1 MRPFTVLK
9 FRTMVVDADDAP
21 HRAYVESI
29 MDTRAAPTSS
39 NLYKLS
45 RPDAVTKVG
54 HRLRRT
60 SLDELPQLI
69 NVLRGDMSLVGPRPC
84 LAYETALFE
93 PHHFDRFL
101 VPAGM
106 TGLWQVSARANA
118 TFREALDLDAAVRAE
133 LVARAGR
140 APPRAHADRGAPGQG
155 GDVVSDDRVR
165 PDRRRRPRL
174 LGPQPGAEHR
184 RLRARG
190 AHVGRAICAPSSS
203 KRSEKRYPG
212 IRRRPRFEEMLSDP
226 NLDAVAIATPVST
239 HHGLAAAALDA
250 GKHVFIEKPLE
261 RLDARGARPDPAR
274 AGRRGSCV
282 MPGHTFLYSPPVLK
296 IKELLDAGALGDV
309 YFISMSRVNLGLHQP
324 DVSVVWDLGPHDFSI
339 LRYWLGMLPTEVSA
353 LTRACVIPDTP
364 DVAFVN
370 ARFDGGAIAHL
381 ELSWLSPSKLRR
393 TAIVGSEKMVVYDD
407 TSGEPVRIF
416 DSGASLPDP
425 ETFGEFQLT
434 YRTGDILSPKIEA
447 TEPLALEILDF
458 CGAVLDGTTPRSSAA
473 ARPRRRPG
481 RRGRRPLPRRRRRAR
496 ARRGAGRAARRG
508 AARSAPRG
516 RSVTLAAPARPAH
529 AGTRPPVDRHRD
541 PRRRPRRV

>member
-39 NLYKLS
+39 NLYKLA

-54 HRLRRT
+54 RRLRRT

-155 GDVVSDDRVR
+155 GDVVSDGRVVRIGVVGLGYWGPNLLRNIAGCDRAELTWACDLR
-165 PDRRRRPRL
+165 PEL
-174 LGPQPGAEHR
+174 LEAQ
-184 RLRARG
+184 
-190 AHVGRAICAPSSS
+190 
-203 KRSEKRYPG
+203 EKRYPG
-212 IRRRPRFEEMLSDP
+212 IRDDRRLRGDGLRPEPRRRRDRDAG
-226 NLDAVAIATPVST
+226 LDAPRARRRRARRRQARL
-239 HHGLAAAALDA
+239 HREAA
-250 GKHVFIEKPLE
+250 E
-261 RLDARGARPDPAR
+261 RVDLRGARPDPAR
-274 AGRRGSCV
+274 ADAASLV
-282 MPGHTFLYSPPVLK
+282 LMPGHTFLYSPPVLK

-339 LRYWLGMLPTEVSA
+339 LRYWLGDA
-353 LTRACVIPDTP
+353 ADRGQRA
-364 DVAFVN
+364 
-370 ARFDGGAIAHL
+370 
-381 ELSWLSPSKLRR
+381 
-393 TAIVGSEKMVVYDD
+393 
-407 TSGEPVRIF
+407 
-416 DSGASLPDP
+416 DS
-425 ETFGEFQLT
+425 
-434 YRTGDILSPKIEA
+434 
-447 TEPLALEILDF
+447 
-458 CGAVLDGTTPRSSAA
+458 
-473 ARPRRRPG
+473 
-481 RRGRRPLPRRRRRAR
+481 
-496 ARRGAGRAARRG
+496 RAA
-508 AARSAPRG
+508 
-516 RSVTLAAPARPAH
+516 
-529 AGTRPPVDRHRD
+529 
-541 PRRRPRRV
+541 